1 MTHLKMI
8 LIILIGLA
16 VIVLA
21 VQNHQA
27 MTESV
32 QFRVNPVFSQEMK
45 SGDISIYQITI
56 IAFLL
61 GVIAM
66 GVYGIV
72 ERFRLKGKLKR
83 LRKELDEKDKELSSL
98 RNLPITYEGVTPEG
112 PEQT

>member
-1 MTHLKMI
+1 MTHLKVI
-8 LIILIGLA
+8 LVIIVGLA

-32 QFRVNPVFSQEMK
+32 QFRVNPVFFHEMK
-45 SGDISIYQITI
+45 SGDVSIYQITI

-61 GVIAM
+61 GVIGM

-72 ERFRLKGKLKR
+72 ERFRLRRKIKMLM
-83 LRKELDEKDKELSSL
+83 KELEEKDKELSSL
-98 RNLPITYEGVTPEG
+98 RNLPITYEGVIPEG
-112 PEQT
+112 TEKI